1 MPYRAEPME
10 ESLLIDERDGV
21 VTLSLDRPE
30 RRNAIDGRLAAR
42 LRDAFR
48 AHARARAIV
57 LRSARK
63 GMFCAGADLGV
74 TDAERAEV
82 SRQLYA
88 LYGQMVAL
96 PAPVIAALD
105 GPAVGGGA
113 QLAIACDLRV
123 AGPGAFVRFVGPGHG
138 LAVGA
143 WALPAL
149 VGRGRALDLC
159 LTGRTV
165 EREEALAIGLV
176 DRLADDASTA
186 AAELAA
192 GLATLEPGAV
202 ARVKAVAARALADGA
217 AAALSLE
224 AEGNARWHG
233 GTPGLGR
240 PAGEPGSGGELG
252 LGRPAGEPGSGGD
265 R

>member
-1 MPYRAEPME
+1 MVSE
-10 ESLLIDERDGV
+10 ESLLVDERDGV
-21 VTLSLDRPE
+21 VTLSLSRPE
-30 RRNAIDGRLAAR
+30 RRNAIDALLVGRLRAA
-42 LRDAFR
+42 FE
-48 AHARARAIV
+48 AHGSARAIV
-57 LRSARK
+57 VRSAQA

-74 TDAERAEV
+74 PDDERAGV
-82 SRQLYA
+82 SRELYA
-88 LYGQMVAL
+88 LYAQMIAL

-113 QLAIACDLRV
+113 QLAVACDLRV
-123 AGPGAFVRFVGPGHG
+123 AGPGASIRFLGPGHG

-143 WALPAL
+143 WALPGL

-165 EREEALAIGLV
+165 EPEEALRIGLV
-176 DRLADDASTA
+176 DRLAGDANAA

-192 GLATLEPGAV
+192 TLGALELDAV

-217 AAALSLE
+217 GAALALE

-233 GTPGLGR
+233 GTPGLRRPRSGDAPRSGEGR
-240 PAGEPGSGGELG
+240 
-252 LGRPAGEPGSGGD
+252 
-265 R
+265 